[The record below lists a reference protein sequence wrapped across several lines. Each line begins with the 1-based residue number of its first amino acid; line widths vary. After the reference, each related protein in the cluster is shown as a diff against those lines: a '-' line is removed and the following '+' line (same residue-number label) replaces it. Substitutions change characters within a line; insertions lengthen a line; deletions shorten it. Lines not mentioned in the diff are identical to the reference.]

1 MALVVSTS
9 FRVALLGTLLSLSSS
24 PHNSTTMPPQ
34 PISDDSGNHVF
45 REEINRYAV
54 DGTKRPGN
62 DARRIV
68 LRETPRQQIG
78 RLDKRLHKIARNH
91 WQEGT
96 YPSNYDVRDIF
107 ENTSRFIDIVLDHQE
122 VPFQVS
128 QPRILRHRCLE
139 GRNL

>member
-9 FRVALLGTLLSLSSS
+9 FRVALLGTQLSLSSP
-24 PHNSTTMPPQ
+24 PHNYSAMPPQ

-62 DARRIV
+62 DARRLV
-68 LRETPRQQIG
+68 LRENPRQQIS

-91 WQEGT
+91 WEEGT

-107 ENTSRFIDIVLDHQE
+107 EKHFAFH
-122 VPFQVS
+122 
-128 QPRILRHRCLE
+128 
-139 GRNL
+139 